1 MTKIIV
7 VKIAIALAFLS
18 CIDHAAAYDGWIRLS
33 ANQVKEQSWREVLP
47 TKLLSANLD
56 IDGDGK
62 KDVAAIVVS
71 RDSKKSAV
79 RICFGDATRRPQCQ
93 VVAESENISD
103 VMGLERKSPGC
114 YAYGEDA
121 NGHPSHGEKICGQA
135 DLLEYFKF
143 GSASS
148 FFLYKGRSR
157 ELERYWDSD

>member
-1 MTKIIV
+1 VTKRV
-7 VKIAIALAFLS
+7 VVQVAITLAVLS
-18 CIDHAAAYDGWIRLS
+18 CIDHAAANDGWIRLLED
-33 ANQVKEQSWREVLP
+33 QVKEQGWRDVSP
-47 TKLLSANLD
+47 TRFLSANMD

-71 RDSKKSAV
+71 RDSKKSAI
-79 RICFGDATRRPQCQ
+79 RICFGDATRRPQCH

-114 YAYGEDA
+114 YAYREDA
-121 NGHPSHGEKICGQA
+121 SGNLSRGEKICGRA

-148 FFLYKGRSR
+148 FFLYKDRSR
-157 ELERYWDSD
+157 KFERYWDSD